1 VRNKIYLSE
10 LAQISEMKKLGRCD
24 ALATCSNFQ
33 EMEGTEKARP
43 QVHKKVVKFS
53 EELRFLVQDGEL
65 KKRNAA
71 RSRDCSFRE
80 EEAILVAAQMLLKT
94 EWCFSIS

>member
-1 VRNKIYLSE
+1 MFKFSGD
-10 LAQISEMKKLGRCD
+10 GRYRKGMIT
-24 ALATCSNFQ
+24 AA
-33 EMEGTEKARP
+33 K
-43 QVHKKVVKFS
+43 KKVVKFP
-53 EELRFLVQDGEL
+53 EEFRFLVEDGEL